1 MLALLNAKYI
11 MNMSTKA
18 VFTALIIITK
28 MLDYMDQG
36 NSPVICRTEQK
47 FAYSPLLVHT
57 NFTLS

>member
-36 NSPVICRTEQK
+36 NSPIICRTEQK
-47 FAYSPLLVHT
+47 FAYSP
-57 NFTLS
+57 

>member
-1 MLALLNAKYI
+1 MNKSHLDNACIAKCQVYYEHD
-11 MNMSTKA
+11 TKA

-47 FAYSPLLVHT
+47 FAYSP
-57 NFTLS
+57 

>member
-1 MLALLNAKYI
+1 MNKSHLDNACIAKC
-11 MNMSTKA
+11 MSTKA

-47 FAYSPLLVHT
+47 FAYSP
-57 NFTLS
+57 